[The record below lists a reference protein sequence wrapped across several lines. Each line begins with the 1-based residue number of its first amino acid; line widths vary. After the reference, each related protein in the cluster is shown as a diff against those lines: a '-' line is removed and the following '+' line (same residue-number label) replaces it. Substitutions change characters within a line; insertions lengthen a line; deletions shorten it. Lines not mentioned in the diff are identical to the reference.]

1 MPISNIATYYRPPDL
16 RTALSLLREGR
27 GRAVPLAGGTSL
39 VGGPPRDVEAVVDLQ
54 DLQLDGMTLQAD
66 GGLSLGAMVTLAE
79 MMENET
85 VRGYADGF
93 LVQAAR
99 YSAGSLVRN
108 RATLGGTLIARA
120 AMSDLVA
127 ALMAL
132 NATVTIVNNGE
143 QRVTLDDFYRR
154 RDYLL
159 QPGALLTE
167 IRLPAF
173 AEGRH
178 ASLQRIARTLMDQPI
193 LSVAA
198 AFSRNGGT
206 VGDARLAAVGF
217 GSAPA
222 CLVATQDALQGS
234 EIGGKAFNAA
244 IARAAEGLIVQS
256 DHLATAEYR
265 AAMLPILVQRALS
278 QS

>member
-54 DLQLDGMTLQAD
+54 DLQLDRMTLQAD

-79 MMENET
+79 MMEDET

-120 AMSDLVA
+120 ATSDLVA
-127 ALMAL
+127 ALLAL
-132 NATVTIVNNGE
+132 NATVTIVDSGE
-143 QRVTLDDFYRR
+143 QSVTLDDLYRR

-167 IRLPAF
+167 VRLPPF
-173 AEGRH
+173 AEGRR
-178 ASLQRIARTLMDQPI
+178 ASLQRIARTPMDQPI

-198 AFSRNGGT
+198 AFSRHGGT
-206 VGDARLAAVGF
+206 IRDARLAAVGF

-222 CLVATQDALQGS
+222 CLVASQDALEGT
-234 EIGGKAFNAA
+234 EIGAEAFNVA
-244 IARAAEGLIVQS
+244 IARAAEGLAIQS

>member
-54 DLQLDGMTLQAD
+54 DLQMDGMTLQAD

-79 MMENET
+79 IMEDET

-120 AMSDLVA
+120 ATSDLVA
-127 ALMAL
+127 ALLAL
-132 NATVTIVNNGE
+132 NATVTIVDSAE

-167 IRLPAF
+167 VRLPAF
-173 AEGRH
+173 AEGRR
-178 ASLQRIARTLMDQPI
+178 ASLHRIARTPMDQPI
-193 LSVAA
+193 LSIAA
-198 AFSRNGGT
+198 AFNRQGDT
-206 VGDARLAAVGF
+206 IRDARLAAVGF
-217 GSAPA
+217 GNAPA
-222 CLVATQDALQGS
+222 CLTVTQDALQGT
-234 EIGGKAFNAA
+234 EIGGEAFNAA
-244 IARAAEGLIVQS
+244 IARTAEGLTIRS

-265 AAMLPILVQRALS
+265 AAMLPVLVGRCLM
-278 QS
+278 